1 MVVDPKSRSC
11 VEYWTKYGAKANGT
25 RQQKIKTSSMNG
37 PDLKKL
43 FRKRVLDHR
52 CHGQFFVSR
61 FDACSTYKSSQI
73 NRARTCQISVKFM
86 INIPIRSPGYMLSR
100 VLLPNLNL
108 HKDHN
113 DNYKLSNL
121 LRSTFPRRDRV
132 APVIGPSWTI
142 LFDT

>member
-1 MVVDPKSRSC
+1 MD
-11 VEYWTKYGAKANGT
+11 NF
-25 RQQKIKTSSMNG
+25 
-37 PDLKKL
+37 L
-43 FRKRVLDHR
+43 F
-52 CHGQFFVSR
+52 SR

-86 INIPIRSPGYMLSR
+86 IDIPIRSPGYMLSR

-121 LRSTFPRRDRV
+121 LRSTFPDGIEWLRSLDLH
-132 APVIGPSWTI
+132 GPSFSTPNNPTVSPKRDFNYLPKRIYIPFSIQWVQVCNFSTYYTDLGIRGI
-142 LFDT
+142 LAVSS